1 MSLQA
6 KIIAA
11 LVGLI
16 LALAGLG
23 GLWVKAYAS
32 GNKAGQA
39 KVRGEWDS
47 ATRQAEAENK
57 ATRDEGFKLAAGL
70 EAQLRELEVRYAATD
85 QSLRRALRRP
95 IACPKSGEVG
105 DVLLPADLVDSMFN
119 REQPGHPAPGPSA
132 SQPAR

>member
-1 MSLQA
+1 MSLQV

-16 LALAGLG
+16 LALAGLAG
-23 GLWVKAYAS
+23 IWVKGYAS
-32 GNKAGQA
+32 GNKDGQY
-39 KVRGEWDS
+39 KVQQEWDS

-57 ATRDEGFKLAAGL
+57 ATRDEGFKLAADL
-70 EAQLRELEVRYAATD
+70 EAQLRELEARYAATD
-85 QSLRRALRRP
+85 QDLRRALRRP
-95 IACPKSGEVG
+95 FTCPKSGEVG

-119 REQPGHPAPGPSA
+119 RQQSGHPSPGPSA